1 MNKKLLFQKITNE
14 KKDELPFSLHYAWWN
29 EVVKTDWD
37 VAVVANGPQV
47 IAAWPY
53 FIRKKGPWLFLTNP
67 HFTPY
72 TGPIIHYPEGQKP
85 DTRISY
91 ENKIVEQLIK
101 QLPEYAE
108 FTQNFPPSFQNTLP
122 FIFHGFND
130 SKRYTYLLDLKQT
143 EENIWNNF
151 RDNIRRQIRKAEK
164 QLSIENSHDFSLLP
178 SLLKESYQGQES
190 NYPNFPEA
198 LFERIY
204 QYTQQYDC
212 GNLWKAIDEQQIVHA
227 CLLLIHDKH
236 TAYYLIGGAAKA
248 FKSSGAMSYLLHH
261 TIKWSKEK
269 GLSHFN
275 FEGSSIPS
283 IEKYLRGFGGE
294 LSPFSHISAQP
305 SKSLQWAKKIKK

>member
-1 MNKKLLFQKITNE
+1 LNKKLLFQKIADE
-14 KKDELPFSLHYAWWN
+14 KKNELPFSLSYSWWN

-37 VAVVANGPQV
+37 VAIVANGPQV

-53 FIRKKGPWLFLTNP
+53 FIRKKGPWVFLTNP

-72 TGPIIHYPEGQKP
+72 TGPIIQYPEGQKP

-91 ENKIVEQLIK
+91 ENKIVAQLIE

-108 FTQNFPPSFQNTLP
+108 FTQNFPPSFSNTLP
-122 FIFHGFND
+122 FIFHGFDD
-130 SKRYTYLLDLKQT
+130 SKRYTYLLNLTQT
-143 EENIWNNF
+143 EENIWSNF

-164 QLSIENSHDFSLLP
+164 QLSIESSEEVNLLP
-178 SLLKESYQGQES
+178 HLLKESYEGQKAS
-190 NYPNFPEA
+190 YPDFPEA

-204 QYTQQYDC
+204 HYIRQYNC
-212 GNLWKAIDEQQIVHA
+212 GELWKVVDEQKAVHA
-227 CLLLIHDKH
+227 SLLIIHDEH

-248 FKSSGAMSYLLHH
+248 YKNSGAMSNLLHH
-261 TIKWSKEK
+261 AIKWAKK
-269 GLSHFN
+269 RGLSYFN

-294 LSPFSHISAQP
+294 LSPFSHISAKP